1 MPTKN
6 RLHLR
11 SGWVIYTVLF
21 VLLALSLYLN
31 LAANNFPLS
40 FHFDEVNKI
49 GCIKNNTQD
58 FLHPVLIL
66 KLGKAFSALAG
77 AVSVDEISVAARTST
92 AILGT
97 LLCGFTF
104 LLARTFLSAGYAFL
118 ATALTALSPGI
129 VDHSHFI
136 KEDIARS
143 CFPVASLLFCIY
155 FIESSFLSEK
165 SVLRQPSAARQHSFT
180 LLWGLTLGFA
190 VSSKYT
196 ALPAVI
202 YFSLLPMVVLGIGVC
217 A

>member
-77 AVSVDEISVAARTST
+77 AVSVDEISAAARTST
-92 AILGT
+92 AILAPS
-97 LLCGFTF
+97 C
-104 LLARTFLSAGYAFL
+104 
-118 ATALTALSPGI
+118 
-129 VDHSHFI
+129 VD
-136 KEDIARS
+136 
-143 CFPVASLLFCIY
+143 LLFY
-155 FIESSFLSEK
+155 SPEPFFQQTMHFWQ
-165 SVLRQPSAARQHSFT
+165 RR
-180 LLWGLTLGFA
+180 
-190 VSSKYT
+190 
-196 ALPAVI
+196 
-202 YFSLLPMVVLGIGVC
+202 
-217 A
+217 